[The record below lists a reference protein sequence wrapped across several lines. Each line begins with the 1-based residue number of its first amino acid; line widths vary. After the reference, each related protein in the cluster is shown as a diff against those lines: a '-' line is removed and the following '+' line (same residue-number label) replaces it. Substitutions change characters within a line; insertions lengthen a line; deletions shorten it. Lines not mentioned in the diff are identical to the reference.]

1 MITDQ
6 DTINE
11 HCEVS
16 FFFAKNLA
24 AKRHVL
30 SAGDIVVK
38 HTHDY
43 SHLSIVGYG
52 SVRVTTPKGSRVYDA
67 GDCIVVDAGIE
78 HTITALE
85 DAVWFCIHNN
95 EAGE

>member
-1 MITDQ
+1 VITDQ
-6 DTINE
+6 DQLDETFQTE
-11 HCEVS
+11 
-16 FFFAKNLA
+16 FFFADKIA

-30 SAGDIVVK
+30 TAGDIVGK

-85 DAVWFCIHNN
+85 DAVWFCIHK
-95 EAGE
+95 E

>member
-1 MITDQ
+1 VITDKDQ
-6 DTINE
+6 LDETLQTE
-11 HCEVS
+11 
-16 FFFAKNLA
+16 FFFADRLA

-30 SAGDIVVK
+30 SAGDIVGK
-38 HTHDY
+38 HQHNY

-67 GDCIVVDAGIE
+67 GDCVIVEADIE

-85 DAVWFCIHNN
+85 DSVWYCVHVDK
-95 EAGE
+95 E

>member
-1 MITDQ
+1 VITDQ
-6 DTINE
+6 DQLDETLQTE
-11 HCEVS
+11 
-16 FFFAKNLA
+16 FFFADQVA

-30 SAGDIVVK
+30 NTGDIVGK

-52 SVRVTTPKGSRVYDA
+52 SVRVTTPKSSRVYDA

-85 DAVWFCIHNN
+85 DAVWFCIHK
-95 EAGE
+95 EQ